1 MQASCLNSA
10 YTHTHVC
17 VEKEKQTSRIV
28 LQNSWN
34 VWVPW
39 KKSRPLKGRYVGG
52 FAGGTVVK
60 SLPVNARDTRDTSSI
75 PGSGRSTG
83 VGNGNPLQCSCLEN
97 HMDRSLEGYSPWGCK
112 ESDMTEHVSAHAY
125 THRVRKGLVPPNME
139 SESSIKLILTLGIP
153 WWSSG

>member
-1 MQASCLNSA
+1 MLLCPHLSTKC
-10 YTHTHVC
+10 VC
-17 VEKEKQTSRIV
+17 GERKTNIQNCAPKFLKCVGSMEKVQTFE
-28 LQNSWN
+28 
-34 VWVPW
+34 
-39 KKSRPLKGRYVGG
+39 G
-52 FAGGTVVK
+52 
-60 SLPVNARDTRDTSSI
+60 SLCWGLRGWHSGKELPANERDTWDRGLI
-75 PGSGRSTG
+75 PESGRSTG